1 MMMNDTEKSVIDTVI
16 RLIEKNS
23 FLIYDKEQ
31 DQIKAD
37 IYADYHDEASDKTII
52 AWCQS
57 KNPMEAFW
65 ESLYEWYQ
73 QAIWDLEDE
82 TISSVENNWDSRV
95 HSYEDNAEYIADWIR
110 EHLCIELPEDH
121 YLNQEVCV
129 DIIVDTGDENYDYV
143 LNDVYPHYDGRYED
157 TIPEEASILWLA
169 RQQGYNKRQLN
180 AAMKKS
186 VFADSKLLKSLRCEV
201 INCHSHMNALTFFVK
216 MTVKELFALQEAI
229 SDNAKNDIEDGGY
242 KTVDQRKGKRK
253 LTLSK
258 DTACG
263 LYDTWSGGGSLL
275 EIELEKDV
283 DLPLKFIST
292 ALPDG
297 GRGWSAANVYGM
309 CSSFWTPTVKKIA

>member
-1 MMMNDTEKSVIDTVI
+1 MTATEQHVIDTVI
-16 RLIEKNS
+16 RLIEKNTY
-23 FLIYDKEQ
+23 LTYDKEH
-31 DQIKAD
+31 DQIKAE
-37 IYADYHDEASDKTII
+37 IYADYRDEVSDKTII
-52 AWCQS
+52 KWCQS
-57 KNPMEAFW
+57 KNPMEAFR
-65 ESLYEWYQ
+65 ESMYEWYE

-82 TISSVENNWDSRV
+82 IISAVEHNWNSKV
-95 HSYEDNAEYIADWIR
+95 HSCEDNAEYIEDWIK
-110 EHLCIELPEDH
+110 EHLSIELPEDH
-121 YLNQEVCV
+121 YLDQDVCV
-129 DIIVDTGDENYDYV
+129 NIIIDTGDENYDYV

-180 AAMKKS
+180 SAMKKS
-186 VFADSKLLKSLRCEV
+186 IFAGSKLLETLRCEV
-201 INCHSHMNALTFFVK
+201 INCHTHMNALTFFVK

-229 SDNAKNDIEDGGY
+229 ADNTKNDIEDGGY
-242 KTVDQRKGKRK
+242 KTVQKRRGRRK

-283 DLPLKFIST
+283 ELPLKFIST

>member
-1 MMMNDTEKSVIDTVI
+1 MMTDTEKSVVNTVI
-16 RLIEKNS
+16 RLIEKHTY
-23 FLIYDKEQ
+23 LAYDAEQ
-31 DQIKAD
+31 DEIKAE
-37 IYADYHDEASDKTII
+37 IYADYRDEAPDKTII
-52 AWCQS
+52 QWCQS
-57 KNPMEAFW
+57 KSPMEAFW

-73 QAIWDLEDE
+73 QSIWELEDE
-82 TISSVENNWDSRV
+82 VISAVEKSWDSKV
-95 HSYEDNAEYIADWIR
+95 HSYEDNEEYIADWIR
-110 EHLCIELPEDH
+110 EHLSIKLPEKH

-186 VFADSKLLKSLRCEV
+186 SFAGSKLLESLRCEV
-201 INCHSHMNALTFFVK
+201 INCHTHMNALTFFVK
-216 MTVKELFALQEAI
+216 MTVKELFALQEAMI
-229 SDNAKNDIEDGGY
+229 DNAKNDVEDGGY
-242 KTVDQRKGKRK
+242 KTVKKRKGRKK

-263 LYDTWSGGGSLL
+263 LYDTWSGGGSVL

-297 GRGWSAANVYGM
+297 GRGWSVANVYGI
-309 CSSFWTPTVKKIA
+309 CSSFWTPTLKKIA